1 MKLTQSDLEFLF
13 EEVTFNPA
21 NLSGL
26 ADHHGLRNVS
36 GVGNNLVPGQ
46 STFGSADQPFIRL
59 ADGSQPSD
67 YNDYN
72 NPMVV
77 DASPRMI
84 SNVIASQAAPILNV
98 AADPADR
105 PFNGWMTLFGQ
116 FFDHGLDFVGKGEQ
130 GFVMVPLDPSDPLYN
145 PAPGSPNFMI
155 VSRANVI
162 NVADAGADR
171 IFGTTDD
178 VGYSDNGTP
187 GDTSDDVFAQP
198 TSINHTSPFIDQNQ
212 TYGSSLAIRTVLME
226 YTTVGG
232 VAVATGRL
240 VSGSGTS
247 GMATWADVKANAALI
262 GLTLTD
268 ADVKDAPLLRTN
280 ADGSIFRD
288 ANGHVQVVLDGGGN
302 VVRSGHAFLL
312 DMHPNADPDGAS
324 FDPDLLNAHFIAG
337 DGRVNENYGLTAV
350 HEVFHDE
357 HNLVVAQIKALLAQP
372 GQTIQ
377 MTGDQIFEA
386 AKLVTEMEYQHIV
399 FDEFARRIS
408 PNIEAFHGS
417 SYDPT
422 INAAISAEFAHAV
435 YRLGHSMLTE
445 TVDSIDPV
453 TGVATNNSL
462 IEAFLNP
469 TGFEAA
475 GGAAGIATGMSMQ
488 VGNEIDEFVTDA
500 LRNNLLGLP
509 LDLATI
515 NITRGRD
522 TGLPTLNELRQQ
534 LFAAN
539 GDPTLAAY
547 DNWADFGASLKN
559 PSSLLNFITAYGFG
573 SVAQTDIP
581 AAKALALAAMGNAN
595 FMNGTLAASDP
606 LYAASQSFWNIDLW
620 IGGLAEAKVPGGLLG
635 STFDFVFAYHMQ
647 NLQNGDRLYY
657 QARLSEE
664 NILHEIDGENF
675 ADMIMRTTGA
685 TNLNTD
691 SFSAAQVRLTLGNGN
706 DNSGAARANFAQSEV
721 ISGLDG
727 NDTINGGGG
736 SDSIYGDAGND
747 NLQGG
752 AGNDFLTGGLGDDIL
767 NDSGGDDLMR
777 GNEGNDIINSGA
789 GVDLVHGG
797 EGNDTITTGADDD
810 EIFAGVGD
818 DVAHGDGGR
827 DQVKGGE
834 GNDILYGDADDDRL
848 FGELGNDTLFGG
860 TGMDRLDG
868 GESDDILVGGSGG
881 AADALSREV
890 IDGDKGFDFASYQD
904 ATSGVVADL
913 VNFLTTN
920 TGDAQFDS
928 YFDIEGLIGSN
939 LGDQL
944 LGNAAVNE
952 LRGGG
957 GNDTLTGRG
966 GNDRILG
973 GLGVDTAVFSGNRA
987 AYTVSF
993 VGGVV
998 TVVHNS
1004 NGSDGTDTLS
1014 GVERLQFANETIVIG
1029 NIAAS
1034 GLPIISDTAPTEGQA
1049 LSASTSGLADAN
1061 GMTGSTLSYQWQR
1074 QIGLT
1079 WNNIAGAVAATY
1091 TPTFVNQPL
1100 RVVVSFI
1107 DDAGNSEQ
1115 VVSASTDVV
1124 GDSFIGNPSANVFDG
1139 TAGQDDAAGRGG
1151 NDTLNGNAGDD
1162 LLNGEGGADILNGGA
1177 GADTLIGG
1185 LGNDTLR
1192 GDAGNDSLSGDAGAD
1207 ALDGGTGADSM
1218 TGGAGNDAY
1227 VVDNAGDLVIEA
1239 PGGGTDLVNAAI
1251 SYTLTDNVENLTL
1264 TGTGAINGTGNAQ
1277 ANVITGNSGNN
1288 VLNGLDGNDTL
1299 SGGGGA
1305 DRLIGGAGRDTLTG
1319 GLQGDTFV
1327 FSGSVGG
1334 ATQVITTGSTAGTRD
1349 IIADFTAGSDRIDL
1363 SGIDANR
1370 TGAADATDDAIIFVG
1385 SGTFGATNVAAQ
1397 LRYHVENISGVDH
1410 TIVEG
1415 TTNTTGGIDFQ
1426 IDLVGNHV
1434 LTAANFLL

>member
-13 EEVTFNPA
+13 EEVTFDPA
-21 NLSGL
+21 NLVGL
-26 ADHHGLRNVS
+26 EDHHGLRNVS

-46 STFGSADQPFIRL
+46 ENFGAADQPFIRL
-59 ADGSQPSD
+59 GTGSQPSD

-72 NPMVV
+72 NSMVI
-77 DASPRMI
+77 DGSPRMI
-84 SNVIASQAAPILNV
+84 SNVIASQTTPILNV

-116 FFDHGLDFVGKGEQ
+116 FFDHGLDFVAKGEQ
-130 GFVMVPLDPSDPLYN
+130 GFVMVPLDPSDPLHN
-145 PAPGSPNFMI
+145 PAVGAPNFMI
-155 VSRANVI
+155 VSRANVT

-178 VGYSDNGTP
+178 VGYSNNGTP
-187 GDTSDDVFAQP
+187 GDSSDDIFARP
-198 TSINHTSPFIDQNQ
+198 ESINHTSPFIDQNQ
-212 TYGSSLAIRTVLME
+212 TYGSSLSVRAVLME
-226 YTTVGG
+226 YETVGG

-240 VSGSGTS
+240 VSGEGASGL
-247 GMATWADVKANAALI
+247 ATWADVKANAALI

-280 ADGSIFRD
+280 ADGTLFRD
-288 ANGHVQVVLDGGGN
+288 ANGHVEVVTDGGGN

-312 DMHPNADPDGAS
+312 DMHPDANPDGSS
-324 FDPDLLNAHFIAG
+324 FNPALLNAHFISG
-337 DGRVNENYGLTAV
+337 DGRTNENYGLTAV
-350 HEVFHDE
+350 HTVFHDE
-357 HNLVVAQIKALLAQP
+357 HNLVAAQIMDLLAQP
-372 GQTIQ
+372 GQPIQ
-377 MTGDQIFEA
+377 MTGEQIFEA

-453 TGVATNNSL
+453 TGVSTQNSL
-462 IEAFLNP
+462 IDAFLNP
-469 TGFEAA
+469 TAFEAA
-475 GGAAGIATGMSMQ
+475 GGAGGIATGMSMQ

-539 GDPTLAAY
+539 GDPALAAY
-547 DNWADFGASLKN
+547 DSWADFGANLKN
-559 PSSLLNFITAYGFG
+559 PSSLLNFIAAYAFGDTAM
-573 SVAQTDIP
+573 TDI
-581 AAKALALAAMGNAN
+581 AAARAQALAAMGNVA
-595 FMNGTLAASDP
+595 FMNGSLGSSDP

-675 ADMIMRTTGA
+675 ADMIMRTTGV
-685 TNLNTD
+685 TNLHTD
-691 SFSAAQVRLTLGNGN
+691 SFSAAQVRLNLTNSP
-706 DNSGAARANFAQSEV
+706 DNSGAARATFAQSEV

-752 AGNDFLTGGLGDDIL
+752 AGNDFLTGGLGDDTL

-777 GNEGNDIINSGA
+777 GNEGNDVINSGA

-797 EGNDTITTGADDD
+797 EGNDTISSGAEDD
-810 EIFAGVGD
+810 EIFAGIGD
-818 DVAHGDGGR
+818 DVAHGDAGR
-827 DQVKGGE
+827 DQIKGGE
-834 GNDILYGDADDDRL
+834 GADTLYGDADDDRL

-881 AADALSREV
+881 AADALLREV

-904 ATSGVVADL
+904 ATSGVLADL
-913 VNFLTTN
+913 INFLTAN

-928 YFDIEGLIGSN
+928 YFDIEGLIGSG
-939 LGDQL
+939 LADEL
-944 LGNAAVNE
+944 RGNAAANE
-952 LRGGG
+952 LRGLA

-966 GNDRILG
+966 GNDTIAG
-973 GLGVDTAVFSGNRA
+973 GLGVDTAVFAGNRA

-993 VGGVV
+993 AGGVV
-998 TVVHNS
+998 TVVHNA
-1004 NGSDGTDTLS
+1004 NGSDGTDTLN
-1014 GVERLQFANETIVIG
+1014 GVERLQFADQLVVVG
-1029 NIAAS
+1029 NVPVS
-1034 GLPIISDTAPTEGQA
+1034 GVPTISDTTPTEGQA
-1049 LSASTSGLADAN
+1049 LTASTSGLADAN
-1061 GMTGSTLSYQWQR
+1061 GMTGATLSYQWQR
-1074 QIGLT
+1074 QIGLVWT
-1079 WNNIAGAVAATY
+1079 NIVGATAASY
-1091 TPTFVNQPL
+1091 IPTFVNQPL
-1100 RVVVSFI
+1100 RVVVSFV
-1107 DDAGNSEQ
+1107 DDAGNAEQ

-1124 GDSFIGNPSANVFDG
+1124 GDAYIGNGAANVFDG
-1139 TAGQDDAAGRGG
+1139 TAGQDNAAGRGG

-1162 LLNGEGGADILNGGA
+1162 LLNGEGGADTLNGGA

-1185 LGNDTLR
+1185 AANDILNG
-1192 GDAGNDSLSGDAGAD
+1192 GDGSDTLSGDAGAD
-1207 ALDGGTGADSM
+1207 TLDGGTGADNM
-1218 TGGAGNDAY
+1218 TGGAGNDTY
-1227 VVDNAGDLVIEA
+1227 VVDNVSDAVIEA
-1239 PGGGTDLVNAAI
+1239 SGGGTDLVQSSVSHTLAA
-1251 SYTLTDNVENLTL
+1251 NVENLTL
-1264 TGTGAINGTGNAQ
+1264 TGTAPIDGTGNTQ

-1288 VLNGLDGNDTL
+1288 VLSGLDGADTL
-1299 SGGGGA
+1299 IGGA
-1305 DRLIGGAGRDTLTG
+1305 GTDRLIGGAGRDTLTG
-1319 GLQGDTFV
+1319 GTQVDTFV
-1327 FSGSVGG
+1327 FTGSTGG
-1334 ATQVITTGSTAGTRD
+1334 PTQVITTGNTAATRD
-1349 IIADFTAGSDRIDL
+1349 IITDFTVGSDRIDL

-1370 TGAADATDDAIIFVG
+1370 MNAADVTDDAFTFVG
-1385 SGTFGATNVAAQ
+1385 SGPFGATNVAGQ
-1397 LRYHVENISGVDH
+1397 LRYQVVNISGVDH
-1410 TIVEG
+1410 TIVQG
-1415 TTNTTGGIDFQ
+1415 TTDTTAGIDFQ
-1426 IDLVGNHV
+1426 IDLTGNHV
-1434 LTAANFLL
+1434 LTGASFLL